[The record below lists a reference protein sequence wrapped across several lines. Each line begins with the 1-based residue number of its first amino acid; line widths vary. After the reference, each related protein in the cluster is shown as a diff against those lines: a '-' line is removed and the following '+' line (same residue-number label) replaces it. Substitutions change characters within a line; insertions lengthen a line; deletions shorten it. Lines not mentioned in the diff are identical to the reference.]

1 MRKKLQSKRG
11 VTSIISTLVIFTVM
25 VAALGLAFSQIV
37 PSLERFQTESDLT
50 AATNTFLS
58 FDSEIKKL
66 VNTPENSSSVVR
78 YNLGNGILDLTE
90 NREISF
96 LIQSRGSTLLNYSDT
111 KGEVIYKLEGNFKGS
126 GGVVYDF
133 GSPLL
138 LVYSL
143 NRTAQ
148 MTNIVHQTFDG
159 YKLLTLHYSVFLNI
173 EEISENALEVN
184 LIMIH
189 LNTEKTIDGQGEY
202 FPIINTPTKIQMIKQ
217 SQEIETYNLG
227 NQADELTIVASTQ
240 DFSQNVVY
248 PFAPSSFELT
258 VNIVHI
264 NIDFR
269 TV

>member
-1 MRKKLQSKRG
+1 MRKKLKSKRG

-66 VNTPENSSSVVR
+66 INTPENSSTIVR
-78 YNLGNGILDLTE
+78 YNLGSGILDLTD
-90 NREISF
+90 NRDISF
-96 LIQSRGSTLLNYSDT
+96 LVQSGGATLLNHSDT
-111 KGEVIYKLEGNFKGS
+111 RGEVIYKLEGNFKGF
-126 GGVVYDF
+126 GGVIYDF

-159 YKLLTLHYSVFLNI
+159 YKLLTLYYSVFLNI
-173 EEISENALEVN
+173 EIISENAVEVN

-202 FPIINTPTKIQMIKQ
+202 FPVINTQTQIQMIKE
-217 SQEIETYNLG
+217 SQITETYNLG
-227 NQADELTIVASTQ
+227 NQADEITIVANTQ
-240 DFSQNVVY
+240 DFSQNIVY
-248 PFAPSSFELT
+248 PFAPASFELT